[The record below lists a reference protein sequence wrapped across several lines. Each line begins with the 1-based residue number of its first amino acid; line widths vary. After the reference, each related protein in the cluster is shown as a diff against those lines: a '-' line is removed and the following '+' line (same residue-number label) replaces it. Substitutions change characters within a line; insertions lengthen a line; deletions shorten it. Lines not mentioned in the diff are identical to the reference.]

1 MREVHISEALHGQA
15 EAFHAYVARELGF
28 PSYYGNNLDALND
41 CLGDVCE
48 PLSLVVERLEPSEQG
63 EWFSRAVRAIAQAAG
78 DNELIHLEV
87 REAPES
93 GACGPAAHEAR
104 EAACAPASDE
114 AHEARAAHGTL
125 PGAPGQR
132 GRFPRHLLH
141 GLLIGERAER
151 F

>member
-1 MREVHISEALHGQA
+1 MKHVILDGESILTRSDLHKALREGLE
-15 EAFHAYVARELGF
+15 F
-28 PSYYGNNLDALND
+28 PEWYGNNLDALND

-93 GACGPAAHEAR
+93 GAPGPVAHEAR
-104 EAACAPASDE
+104 ETAE
-114 AHEARAAHGTL
+114 AHETRAAREVL

-141 GLLIGERAER
+141 GLLIGERR
-151 F
+151 